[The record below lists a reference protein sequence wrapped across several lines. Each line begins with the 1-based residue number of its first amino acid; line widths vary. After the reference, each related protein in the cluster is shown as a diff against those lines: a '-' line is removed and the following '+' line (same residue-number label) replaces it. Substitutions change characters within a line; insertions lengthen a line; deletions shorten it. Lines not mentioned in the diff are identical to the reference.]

1 MASTLVRKG
10 ICRPEEVTEFLDSRM
25 GRHLADRM
33 GGAETLEE
41 IYRIARKHGPEHVR
55 HWRQHRPDLND

>member
-1 MASTLVRKG
+1 
-10 ICRPEEVTEFLDSRM
+10 M